1 MRKIFFLALIPFIV
15 HADAHIFVFHR
26 FGDPHHTSTNTSIAT
41 LRSEFEF
48 LKTNGY
54 EVVSLIRV
62 HQALLR
68 QEEISDKWVVFT
80 IDDSYK
86 SFYDNALELF
96 KEYAYPFTLFV
107 YIEATDKKYG
117 DFMTWEQ
124 IREAGQY
131 GEIALHS
138 YGHPHMVSLTTQE
151 IKTDTDKAIASFE
164 KQMGYTPEYYAYPY
178 GEYNSEVREA
188 IESYGFRL
196 IVNQNSG
203 AVSTASD
210 SNDLD
215 RIALTGENL
224 LKEKL
229 RIKHLPTEWI
239 TLQKW
244 PDNSVLKTIHAKI
257 PSEITSAEYF
267 ISGYGWK
274 RIEVMNGEV
283 EEEIDLPL
291 IQTRTRLF
299 LRDGRRQSSLILVK
313 E

>member
-1 MRKIFFLALIPFIV
+1 MRKILFLALIPLII
-15 HADAHIFVFHR
+15 HSDAHIFVFHR
-26 FGDPHHTSTNTSIAT
+26 FGDPDHASTNTSIAT

-54 EVVSLIRV
+54 EVISLNRV

-96 KEYAYPFTLFV
+96 KEYTYPFTLFV

-124 IREAGQY
+124 IREAGKY

-138 YGHPHMVSLTTQE
+138 FSHPHMVSLSRE
-151 IKTDTDKAIASFE
+151 AIKADTDKAIASFK
-164 KQMGYTPEYYAYPY
+164 KQMGYLPEYYAYPY
-178 GEYNSEVREA
+178 GEYNSDVREA

-203 AVSTASD
+203 AVSAASD

-229 RIKHLPTEWI
+229 RIKHLPAEWI

-244 PDNSVLKTIHAKI
+244 PKI
-257 PSEITSAEYF
+257 
-267 ISGYGWK
+267 
-274 RIEVMNGEV
+274 
-283 EEEIDLPL
+283 
-291 IQTRTRLF
+291 LF
-299 LRDGRRQSSLILVK
+299 LKQFTLKSLQR
-313 E
+313 